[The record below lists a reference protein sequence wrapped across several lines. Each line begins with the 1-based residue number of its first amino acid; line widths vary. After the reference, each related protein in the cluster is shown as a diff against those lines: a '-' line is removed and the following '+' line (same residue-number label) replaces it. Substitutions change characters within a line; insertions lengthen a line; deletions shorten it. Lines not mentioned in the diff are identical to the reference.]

1 MTPDS
6 AMMNIMWQGLVDRQR
21 IIREIPIDWTAQ
33 NINSNDILISSYTCK
48 CTMNIQLHLDLKFL
62 NFRMNNTSK
71 STSLPPWEEASPEYS
86 TYTPHK
92 HLSVISPRNWQLYSG
107 LRRAASFSL
116 QVAVSCLHCFRF
128 QWGVCCFW
136 YTGWV
141 RYRGLLKSLFLIH
154 EDVGRLRL

>member
-62 NFRMNNTSK
+62 NLEWTIHQCLHPCRPGRK
-71 STSLPPWEEASPEYS
+71 
-86 TYTPHK
+86 H
-92 HLSVISPRNWQLYSG
+92 HLSIVHIPPTSFSSPRNWQLYSG